1 MDKKLLLG
9 LLALIL
15 ILPSCSNIKQGKLK
29 REFHF
34 NKADKAI
41 REVENKEKNSDSIK
55 RNPIPQVATNL
66 EDALKIYLN
75 HNFGDGALEDINI
88 ERLKLELIGDT
99 FTFEI
104 DGFKNGKEY
113 KLRIRDN
120 GEILDEK
127 INDSGDKKYAIDFE
141 KIISG
146 KEAMEIALKNEN
158 KGCWVKG
165 YELRI
170 ENSKAVYDID
180 IADGKDIKI
189 EAASGEIIERE

>member
-1 MDKKLLLG
+1 MNKKLLIG
-9 LLALIL
+9 LLALTL
-15 ILPSCSNIKQGKLK
+15 ILPGCSKVNLGKLK
-29 REFHF
+29 REIHF

-41 REVENKEKNSDSIK
+41 REVENKEKNPDTIK
-55 RNPIPQVATNL
+55 VNPTPQVATNL

-75 HNFGDGALEDINI
+75 HNFGDGSLENINI
-88 ERLKLELIGDT
+88 ERLKLELFGDT

-104 DGFKNGKEY
+104 DGFKDGKEF

-127 INDSGDKKYAIDFE
+127 INDSDDKKYAIDFE

-146 KEAMEIALKNEN
+146 TEAMEIALKNEN

-165 YELRI
+165 YELKI
-170 ENSKAVYDID
+170 ENDKAVYDID
-180 IADGKDIKI
+180 IADGKNVKI